1 MQKIK
6 YTVLLPVF
14 LFFAFG
20 AFSHPAPKSS
30 KTSTKGIRIG
40 LGPGTGFYKINR
52 NHAKGAAARPGGTF
66 SIRKEIRLG
75 RDYKTFF
82 LFGVDYT
89 FNGLTFRSYYFKP
102 DTLQLYDKKFNYKY
116 SLFFHEIN
124 VPLQFK
130 YSFNNENNSLFSGYL
145 MLGYHFRYFLPGS
158 LKVTEGSTQIKSD
171 DLDLKFRTPFIFD
184 RMNSLLSVS
193 IGTQRNNPS
202 ASRSN
207 FFMELSYRYGFS
219 SYYFEKN
226 YSASSLFISSAHVV
240 VLFGLKF

>member
-6 YTVLLPVF
+6 YIVLLPVL
-14 LFFAFG
+14 LFFTLTC
-20 AFSHPAPKSS
+20 FSRPTPKSS
-30 KTSTKGIRIG
+30 KNSSKGFRIG
-40 LGPGTGFYKINR
+40 IGPGTGFYKINR
-52 NHAKGAAARPGGTF
+52 NHAKGAAPRVGGLVSF
-66 SIRKEIRLG
+66 KKEFRIG

-82 LFGVDYT
+82 MAGVDYA
-89 FNGLTFRSYYFKP
+89 FNGLTFKSYYFKP

-145 MLGYHFRYFLPGS
+145 MLGYHFRYFLPGT
-158 LKVTEGSTQIKSD
+158 LKVSEGGTQLKSD
-171 DLDLKFRTPFIFD
+171 DLDMKFRTPFIFY
-184 RMNSLLSVS
+184 RMNSLLSVT

-207 FFMELSYRYGFS
+207 FFIELSYRYGFS
-219 SYYFEKN
+219 PYYFEKD
-226 YSASSLFISSAHVV
+226 YSASSLFISSSHLVFQ
-240 VLFGLKF
+240 LGLKF